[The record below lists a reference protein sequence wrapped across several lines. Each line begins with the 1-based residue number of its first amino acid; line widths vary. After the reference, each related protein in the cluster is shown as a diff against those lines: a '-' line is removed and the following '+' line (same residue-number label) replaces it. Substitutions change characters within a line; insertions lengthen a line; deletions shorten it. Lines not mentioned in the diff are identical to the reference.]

1 MAKSNARK
9 SAQTTAQKAHEVVEK
24 FDIAAWATKLVAA
37 ATAFESGAKQ
47 LLTLAL
53 EARGK
58 VEEDTAR
65 EKFQDAFAAALVATY
80 AITDEEARKSKSC
93 MNRVSDAMAV
103 FKATELPASLPG
115 NLQRAADAVR
125 KAKRLASGQE
135 RAPRPASNKPMTE
148 EEALADARKNDPR
161 VIALGMVHNG
171 LNQLRHAVDD
181 AAVLELIGDLADL
194 LDSVEEALGVQAETE
209 TPAV

>member
-9 SAQTTAQKAHEVVEK
+9 SAQTPAQKAHEVVEK

-125 KAKRLASGQE
+125 KAKRQAAGQQ
-135 RAPRPASNKPMTE
+135 RTPRQGANPSEGEHDDVPA
-148 EEALADARKNDPR
+148 DPR
-161 VIALGMVHNG
+161 VTALGMVHNG

-181 AAVLELIGDLADL
+181 AGVLNLISDLADL
-194 LDSVEEALGVQAETE
+194 LDAVEEALGVQAETE